1 MLLGILCFLVM
12 IFLYFIIV
20 FSFLLFTGLG
30 SVSLILGASFNF
42 SLVIDKSSSVFRL
55 TLFLISIS
63 VLLWAYYYMDS
74 EVHYRLFVSLV
85 LCFLFAMF
93 GLVLSGS
100 LLTSFVF

>member
-1 MLLGILCFLVM
+1 VISLKLFL
-12 IFLYFIIV
+12 
-20 FSFLLFTGLG
+20 GLG
-30 SVSLILGASFNF
+30 SVSLVLGASFNF

-85 LCFLFAMF
+85 HCFLFAMF